1 PGVRP
6 RRSRTLRGMTT
17 WYLGEMVTTSM
28 GLLDRSVSCTTKTRS
43 IDVPAPVAG
52 PSNARVQ
59 LRAHP
64 IMRRDSGAHQ
74 SSPVGCSALLAC
86 HSSRPARRVTANM
99 EHGEHPDRT
108 LSLIVKHAVRE
119 ASE

>member
-1 PGVRP
+1 MAAGTSPEARGGAWRSQPERSSIAAYGMARDTQRIIITSP
-6 RRSRTLRGMTT
+6 RC
-17 WYLGEMVTTSM
+17 YLT
-28 GLLDRSVSCTTKTRS
+28 VS
-43 IDVPAPVAG
+43 A
-52 PSNARVQ
+52 Q
-59 LRAHP
+59 LRALS

-74 SSPVGCSALLAC
+74 SAPVGCSALLAC